1 MDTPMKLVTI
11 VTEEV
16 VAPRVIDD
24 IKRLGASGYTASAA
38 RGEGSRGKRHGRIGE
53 VNVRIE
59 TVVGPETARRILDCL
74 AERYFPHHAAIAWTS
89 DVAVVRG
96 EKYA

>member
-1 MDTPMKLVTI
+1 
-11 VTEEV
+11 
-16 VAPRVIDD
+16 
-24 IKRLGASGYTASAA
+24 
-38 RGEGSRGKRHGRIGE
+38 
-53 VNVRIE
+53 VRIE